1 MANGQSIFPTRPAD
15 LPIESCEADLCIAP
29 WLFFLITFLLA
40 TLFVTAAACLK
51 TKTSLMLSLSLL
63 NRPLHQTLTWVWD
76 FVDSF
81 IFIVL
86 VKYKNKEASSLQFLS
101 ETIYLFIFLWRSL
114 LWIRGNFNT
123 STNRC
128 GPSSRSIALSLGCD
142 RLLCWLPGPRSTS
155 TRPINQTGS
164 YDWWQCVR
172 NEFYCPGLNCAEG
185 GEWKTERKK
194 WKRRGWDNERWFMN
208 ERSRH
213 KSTQKHWTLSVE
225 SDTGIHTPQS
235 NEERNLFFI
244 FFNLAL
250 MDQSNCTVD
259 GRGVWLKVKNS
270 ILWFYWK
277 LTERS
282 NFYKT

>member
-1 MANGQSIFPTRPAD
+1 MANGQSIFPTCPAD
-15 LPIESCEADLCIAP
+15 RSIESCEADLCIAP
-29 WLFFLITFLLA
+29 WLFFLITFLLE

-86 VKYKNKEASSLQFLS
+86 VKYKNKEALSLQFLS
-101 ETIYLFIFLWRSL
+101 ETFFLLLLLFFCDAVSYESEGTLIQAQTDAAHPPAASL
-114 LWIRGNFNT
+114 
-123 STNRC
+123 C
-128 GPSSRSIALSLGCD
+128 LGCD
-142 RLLCWLPGPRSTS
+142 RLLCWLPVPCSTS

-213 KSTQKHWTLSVE
+213 KSTQKHWTLSAE

-235 NEERNLFFI
+235 NEERILFI
-244 FFNLAL
+244 YFFDLAL
-250 MDQSNCTVD
+250 TKSNRTVD
-259 GRGVWLKVKNS
+259 GSLGGLVKG
-270 ILWFYWK
+270 
-277 LTERS
+277 
-282 NFYKT
+282 